1 LFEALTAPQDL
12 RPADKGDVTAEQ
24 LQAETLKLVPP
35 IASDTFRLELAKK
48 LIQRTTPSDER
59 ELLGKFIKEDDPRNL
74 GAQFVLYQYDKTPDA
89 EKDGFEKYF
98 IQCSSQAMCRV
109 LGIVA
114 EEKAIGRVTAPRAGQ
129 PKADPDLPFH
139 LGQQLWSA
147 AFVEPCLA
155 GVESLEKQGQ
165 ILVLAGT
172 IPVDSTRAM
181 LLQALNRCWNDGAKG
196 PQTLGLAK
204 PDVIGDP
211 CLPVVLKSLLKSNG
225 PTSSDSKEQREK
237 QEKIADQWR
246 KVLEDLIDL
255 WCERFLATALARKQ
269 QAERNGGDLEAGRP
283 LIPLRIKLRSPDNV
297 VARYQAF
304 WSRDIK
310 AKLPGVKL
318 GPMQVDYVR
327 IEEKADPRMVL
338 AYYRRQAQVKRGD
351 ERSVKNEKGT
361 WLDGFFV
368 VPQTTRK
375 RSVDVRI
382 TVADKKAEYTP
393 GEPVD
398 LVTEILVIE
407 MNDPGEE

>member
-1 LFEALTAPQDL
+1 M
-12 RPADKGDVTAEQ
+12 RH
-24 LQAETLKLVPP
+24 
-35 IASDTFRLELAKK
+35 
-48 LIQRTTPSDER
+48 
-59 ELLGKFIKEDDPRNL
+59 
-74 GAQFVLYQYDKTPDA
+74 
-89 EKDGFEKYF
+89 
-98 IQCSSQAMCRV
+98 V
-109 LGIVA
+109 LGIAV
-114 EEKAIGRVTAPRAGQ
+114 EGKATGPVTAQRPGE
-129 PKADPDLPFH
+129 PKLDPDLPFR

-147 AFVEPCLA
+147 AFIEPCLA
-155 GVESLEKQGQ
+155 NVESLEEQGQ
-165 ILVLAGT
+165 ILVLAST

-181 LLQALNRCWNDGAKG
+181 LLQALDKCWSDGAKG

-211 CLPVVLKSLLKSNG
+211 CLPVVLKALLKSNS
-225 PTSSDSKEQREK
+225 PTSSASKDQREK
-237 QEKIADQWR
+237 QEKTADQWR

-255 WCERFLATALARKQ
+255 WCERFLATALARKE
-269 QAERNGGDLEAGRP
+269 QAERNRGDLAAGKP
-283 LIPLRIKLRSPDNV
+283 LIPLRIKLRSPENV
-297 VARYQAF
+297 VARYQTF

-318 GPMQVDYVR
+318 GPMQLDYVR

-338 AYYRRQAQVKRGD
+338 AFYRRQAQVKRG
-351 ERSVKNEKGT
+351 EKRPVKNEKST
-361 WLDGFFV
+361 WLNGFFV

-407 MNDPGEE
+407 MNDPGQE